1 MKTYAATQEALG
13 IVMEEVNPGME
24 TEEDEEDEE
33 EETEFCEFK
42 ANYISLAHYLFSTS
56 ELTNHVQGDLEE
68 ARVTPT
74 CRLRVTHT
82 KLEGARV
89 ELGCSSTA
97 FDFKNNCSLVLH

>member
-1 MKTYAATQEALG
+1 MKTYATTQEAQDT
-13 IVMEEVNPGME
+13 IMEEVNPGME

-42 ANYISLAHYLFSTS
+42 ANYISLAHYSRLS

-68 ARVTPT
+68 ARVTPI

-82 KLEGARV
+82 KLEGAPV

-97 FDFKNNCSLVLH
+97 FNFKNNCSLVFH